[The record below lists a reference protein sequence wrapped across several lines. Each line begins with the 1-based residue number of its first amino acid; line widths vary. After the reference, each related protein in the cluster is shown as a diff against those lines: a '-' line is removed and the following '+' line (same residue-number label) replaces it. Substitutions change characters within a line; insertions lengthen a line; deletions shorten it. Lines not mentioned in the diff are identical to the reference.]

1 MTSDTSEEIT
11 ESPNSGTIKTGK
23 KFLFGMGGIF
33 GAGGPAIIGLIYLVY
48 LTDVM
53 QISPVL
59 AGSIFLVSKIYDAVT
74 DPFEGIISDRTRTKL
89 GRRKPYLI
97 IGVQFIILSF
107 SLLFLPAN
115 FESEMARY
123 WYAMGGYLLFST
135 VYSIIILNYNAL
147 TSEMIQDYDDRT
159 VMRAINLIVSLIG
172 VMILTFV
179 PIELIKR
186 VPDIHTAYLVAGIFS
201 GVFCSLG
208 TMFSAIAAKER
219 PELSKRAPIKF
230 NFKTDIIQPI
240 SNKSFLWWIGMI
252 VFNMISNTAR
262 TAVSIYYMRDFLG
275 RVAEVNSIILVA
287 FPSILIS
294 LPIGLKLSKTIG
306 KKKTFVYSSILTG
319 VISCFF
325 IFLAPGQPGWIIYI
339 LNFVTGLFGGVANLV
354 MFAMLPDIPDIDE
367 LGSGVRREGIYMSF
381 QSLARKFADG
391 IALYLVALVI
401 GLAGYIP
408 PLEVEIEGV
417 TQLSYQT
424 QPDSL
429 IVTLR
434 VLYAVVPVLCIFIS
448 MFCGYKY
455 QMSPQNY
462 QKLKNILEN
471 RRKGIDLTPEEESQ
485 ASELK
490 TLLLGKKWK

>member
-1 MTSDTSEEIT
+1 MTTETKSIT
-11 ESPNSGTIKTGK
+11 QNSGTIETWRKY
-23 KFLFGMGGIF
+23 LYGMGDFF
-33 GAGGPAIIGLIYLVY
+33 GAGGPLIIGLVYLVF

-53 QISPVL
+53 QISPRL
-59 AGSIFLVSKIYDAVT
+59 AGSIFLVSKIYDAIT

-97 IGVQFIILSF
+97 IGVPFIILGF

-123 WYAMGGYLLFST
+123 WYAMGGYLFFST
-135 VYSIIILNYNAL
+135 IYSIVILNYHAL
-147 TSEMIQDYDDRT
+147 TSEMIQNYDDRT
-159 VMRAINLIVSLIG
+159 QMRAITLIFTLLGMMVL
-172 VMILTFV
+172 MFV
-179 PIELIKR
+179 PIELIQR
-186 VPDIHTAYLVAGIFS
+186 VPDINTAYLIAGIFS
-201 GVFCSLG
+201 GVFCAIG
-208 TMFSAIAAKER
+208 IFCAAIAAKER
-219 PELSKRAPIKF
+219 PELSKRAPVKF

-262 TAVSIYYMRDFLG
+262 GAVSIYYMREFLG
-275 RVAEVNSIILVA
+275 RVDEVNTVMLVMLPA
-287 FPSILIS
+287 MIIS

-306 KKKTFVYSSILTG
+306 KKKTFVYSSLLTFLA
-319 VISCFF
+319 SCFF
-325 IFLAPGQPGWIIYI
+325 IFLAPGQPGWIIYV
-339 LNFVTGLFGGVANLV
+339 LNFVSGIFAGVANLV

-391 IALYLVALVI
+391 IALYLVALAI
-401 GLAGYIP
+401 DLGGYVQ
-408 PLEVEIEGV
+408 PLKEEIEGV
-417 TQLSYQT
+417 SQLIYQT

-429 IVTLR
+429 IVILR
-434 VLYAVVPVLCIFIS
+434 VLYAVVPALCIFIS

-455 QMSPQNY
+455 QMSPKIYQN
-462 QKLKNILEN
+462 LKTILEN
-471 RRKGIDLTPEEESQ
+471 RRNGIDLTPEEESQ

-490 TLLLGKKWK
+490 ILLLGKKWK